1 MATIDQFGNTSDP
14 LSAPALGGA
23 TGWAAAVRDAI
34 NGKAPASHLHADYL
48 TPQEVVAGTNVS
60 VDTTTTP
67 GSVIISASGGTGGG
81 DGVAGGY
88 VAFSTFAGTSDD
100 AKLASAVAYVAAQT
114 YKPAVVLDENRLYT
128 FNSAHPDPPDGWHLT
143 GPIGSFAGNIE
154 QSSKNSLAAK
164 VKINYSGTWVN
175 LSVTKWNIRFSNI
188 NFEGTAN
195 TTWLNSP
202 TQTLWCMHL
211 HSLSFNLFKHVIGT
225 PTSKCLITA
234 SQIDGYWDVANG
246 YNTAFTLGG
255 SDNNLF
261 MDGML
266 LDSGITSGVAALTPL
281 FICDY
286 LQKGNIGPIFATSR
300 NNWAGILIKGS
311 STAGQAL
318 VMSPGARWEGKNNSE
333 YCQGATIRIEGG
345 SLSIFGADTMFG
357 RGNSSNARGD
367 QAQIHMT
374 GGSLHVDACTYS
386 RADGVSQDV
395 PYIYCSGGDLTVSNI
410 QRGTQGGGTW
420 TDLPVVQIAGTG
432 RLLAHDG
439 TVRVTPQTVRQARVY
454 SGTTAPANPQKGD
467 LWVAGVA

>member
-1 MATIDQFGNTSDP
+1 MGINDYGSATDP
-14 LSAPALGGA
+14 LSQPALGGPA
-23 TGWAAAVRDAI
+23 GWAAAVVAEL
-34 NGKAPASHLHADYL
+34 GAKAPTGHGHDSYL
-48 TPQEVVAGTNVS
+48 LPEEVIAGTNVS
-60 VDTTTTP
+60 VDRSTTP
-67 GSVIISASGGTGGG
+67 GSVIISAASGGGTGGI
-81 DGVAGGY
+81 AGGY
-88 VAFSTFAGTSDD
+88 LAFSSFAGATDD
-100 AKLASAVAYVAAQT
+100 AKLAAAVAAVSGMT
-114 YKPAVVLDENRLYT
+114 YRPPVVLDENRLYT
-128 FNSAHPDPPDGWHLT
+128 FNNAHPTPPDGWHLT
-143 GPIGSFAGNIE
+143 GPLGSFASNIE
-154 QSSKNSLAAK
+154 QSSKNSMAAK
-164 VKINYSGTWVN
+164 VKINYSGTWIN
-175 LSVTKWNIRFSNI
+175 LSTTKWNLQFSNI

-195 TTWLNSP
+195 TVWLNSP

-211 HSLSFNLFKHVIGT
+211 SSLSFNLFKSVIGT
-225 PTSKCLITA
+225 PTSKCLLTA
-234 SQIDGYWDVANG
+234 CQIDGYWDVANG
-246 YNTAFTLGG
+246 YDTAFTLGG

-357 RGNSSNARGD
+357 RGNASNARGD

-374 GGSLHVDACTYS
+374 GGKLHVEACTYS
-386 RADGVSQDV
+386 RADGVGQDV
-395 PYIYCSGGDLTVSNI
+395 PYIYCSGGDLTVSDI
-410 QRGTQGGGTW
+410 QTGTQGGGTW

-439 TVRVTPQTVRQARVY
+439 TVRVTPIKQRQARTFT
-454 SGTTAPANPQKGD
+454 GTTAPDNPQKGD
-467 LWVAGVA
+467 VWMAAVS